1 MSPRGGR
8 FPPGGMGMKALILST
23 ALVAAAIAAP
33 AAAQDY
39 DLSVYTGW
47 QTSPHSRIEGDYPG
61 TGASFD
67 ELIGWEGKSFEMPP
81 YYGLRGTWW
90 RSDTFGVALEFTHA
104 KVYANEDDRNDA
116 GFDTLEFT
124 DGINILTLNAMQRWP
139 GLWGSATPYAGAGLG
154 VSMWPYVIPPS
165 VTMIVCGIA
174 TETSIGRLFLA
185 GVLPGLLLT
194 VLFMISIAI
203 VTKINP
209 KLGPPGKKSTMA
221 QRGQSLVQAGPML
234 LIVLI
239 TIGGI
244 YGGVFTPTEAAA
256 VGAMLAFLLA
266 LFRRRVNQKSMSRV
280 LLQTI
285 RTTCLA
291 FFILIGAHIFNPF
304 MALTDIPSDLASL
317 LLDANLPRTAI
328 MLIIMLAYIV
338 LGTFLEG
345 FAMLVLTLPIIHPL
359 IVELGYDPI
368 WFGVVIVI
376 VIEMGLISPPVG
388 VNVFVVKGI
397 AEDVPLR
404 EIFGGIIPFWIAMAV
419 CLVILLA
426 FPEIALFLPDT
437 MIQSFD

>member
-1 MSPRGGR
+1 
-8 FPPGGMGMKALILST
+8 
-23 ALVAAAIAAP
+23 
-33 AAAQDY
+33 
-39 DLSVYTGW
+39 
-47 QTSPHSRIEGDYPG
+47 
-61 TGASFD
+61 
-67 ELIGWEGKSFEMPP
+67 
-81 YYGLRGTWW
+81 
-90 RSDTFGVALEFTHA
+90 
-104 KVYANEDDRNDA
+104 
-116 GFDTLEFT
+116 
-124 DGINILTLNAMQRWP
+124 
-139 GLWGSATPYAGAGLG
+139 
-154 VSMWPYVIPPS
+154 
-165 VTMIVCGIA
+165 
-174 TETSIGRLFLA
+174 
-185 GVLPGLLLT
+185 
-194 VLFMISIAI
+194 
-203 VTKINP
+203 
-209 KLGPPGKKSTMA
+209 MA

-266 LFRRRVNQKSMSRV
+266 LFRRRVTQKSTSRV

-368 WFGVVIVI
+368 WFGVVMVI
-376 VIEMGLISPPVG
+376 VLEMGLISPPVG

-404 EIFGGIIPFWIAMAV
+404 EIFAGIIPFWIAMAV

>member
-1 MSPRGGR
+1 MTRSHAAAYPRSV
-8 FPPGGMGMKALILST
+8 KALGTSTRRTHRPSVIDVEVVRGPPTHHSSGSSVLREYTLTLLIRSKLSNRVTNACRAAGST
-23 ALVAAAIAAP
+23 AGTAVK
-33 AAAQDY
+33 
-39 DLSVYTGW
+39 G
-47 QTSPHSRIEGDYPG
+47 SR
-61 TGASFD
+61 
-67 ELIGWEGKSFEMPP
+67 
-81 YYGLRGTWW
+81 R
-90 RSDTFGVALEFTHA
+90 
-104 KVYANEDDRNDA
+104 
-116 GFDTLEFT
+116 
-124 DGINILTLNAMQRWP
+124 
-139 GLWGSATPYAGAGLG
+139 
-154 VSMWPYVIPPS
+154 
-165 VTMIVCGIA
+165 
-174 TETSIGRLFLA
+174 
-185 GVLPGLLLT
+185 
-194 VLFMISIAI
+194 
-203 VTKINP
+203 
-209 KLGPPGKKSTMA
+209 
-221 QRGQSLVQAGPML
+221 
-234 LIVLI
+234 
-239 TIGGI
+239 
-244 YGGVFTPTEAAA
+244 AAA

-266 LFRRRVNQKSMSRV
+266 LFRRRVNQKSTSRV

-404 EIFGGIIPFWIAMAV
+404 EIFAGIIPFWIAMAV